1 MKFKFSVANYYIWAL
16 YRDETGRPNREN
28 TSSLLQRYKEHKDL
42 VSYNYFFN
50 MTQNY
55 FYMYLYCSIGL
66 KSGGELL
73 IYYHTGCGK
82 AI

>member
-42 VSYNYFFN
+42 VSYNYF
-50 MTQNY
+50 
-55 FYMYLYCSIGL
+55 SI
-66 KSGGELL
+66 
-73 IYYHTGCGK
+73 
-82 AI
+82 